1 MSEFSDSNEDE
12 DSNHSNTEDI
22 KDSIPEE
29 EPTTFEK
36 LGVSSWILAQ
46 LSGLGISKPS
56 PVQRHCI
63 PPLLAGR
70 DCVGVAKTGQGK
82 TFAFAIPILQTLSVD
97 PYGIYAVVLTPTR
110 ELANQI
116 GDSFMSL
123 GRGMNLRMV
132 VVTGG
137 RDTIKQSL
145 DLEKR
150 PHVIIA
156 TPGRLADHIRTN
168 STFSL
173 ARVKYLVLDEA
184 DRLLEG
190 GFDEDLGTIIS
201 ALPSSRQTLL
211 FTATNSSSISSV
223 IKSCKND
230 PFIWTAPD
238 LSSSSTVDKLDQK
251 FLLTPP
257 EARNSY
263 LTQLLLGKKEENPKA
278 SSIVFCRTCR
288 QAELIG
294 MLLTK
299 VGLKSSTLHSIKPQ
313 KERTSSLA
321 SFKSGHTK
329 ILVATDVASRG
340 LDIPEVDLVVN
351 HNVPRDPVDYVH
363 RVGRTA
369 RAGRGGVA
377 VSLVTP
383 HDISLVHA
391 IEAHTSVTW
400 TELELEDEKVGEI
413 MVQVNSLT
421 REAEFKLE
429 QNDWGKNR
437 DVNMR
442 KKKIKQGIDPDLD
455 SKMKKKSKLKFMK
468 KTEEGT
474 IKTENSSRIIVFI
487 VS

>member
-1 MSEFSDSNEDE
+1 
-12 DSNHSNTEDI
+12 
-22 KDSIPEE
+22 
-29 EPTTFEK
+29 
-36 LGVSSWILAQ
+36 
-46 LSGLGISKPS
+46 
-56 PVQRHCI
+56 
-63 PPLLAGR
+63 
-70 DCVGVAKTGQGK
+70 
-82 TFAFAIPILQTLSVD
+82 
-97 PYGIYAVVLTPTR
+97 
-110 ELANQI
+110 
-116 GDSFMSL
+116 
-123 GRGMNLRMV
+123 MNLRMV

-145 DLEKR
+145 DLERR

-156 TPGRLADHIRTN
+156 TP
-168 STFSL
+168 
-173 ARVKYLVLDEA
+173 VE
-184 DRLLEG
+184 
-190 GFDEDLGTIIS
+190 
-201 ALPSSRQTLL
+201 
-211 FTATNSSSISSV
+211 
-223 IKSCKND
+223 
-230 PFIWTAPD
+230 
-238 LSSSSTVDKLDQK
+238 KLDQK
-251 FLLTPP
+251 YLLTPP
-257 EARNSY
+257 EAKDSY
-263 LTQLLLGKKEENPKA
+263 LVQLLLSRTEKNPKT

-288 QAELIG
+288 QTELIG

-313 KERTSSLA
+313 KERTSSLTG
-321 SFKSGHTK
+321 FKSGHTK

-391 IEAHTSVTW
+391 IEAHTSVIW

-455 SKMKKKSKLKFMK
+455 SKIKKKSKLKFMK
-468 KTEEGT
+468 NHKND
-474 IKTENSSRIIVFI
+474 ILKSIIQAD
-487 VS
+487 